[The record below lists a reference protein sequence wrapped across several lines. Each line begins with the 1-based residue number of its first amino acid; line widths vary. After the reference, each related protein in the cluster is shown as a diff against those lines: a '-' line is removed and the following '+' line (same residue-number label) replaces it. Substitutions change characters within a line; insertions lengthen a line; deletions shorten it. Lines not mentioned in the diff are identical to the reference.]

1 MNIKQDILPSTLRV
15 FGVIDVIIGV
25 LTASYWNCCVI
36 DDVAEFCLTII
47 STNLSVLVGFVNR
60 KLSKV

>member
-36 DDVAEFCLTII
+36 DDVSEFCLTII